1 MELNGWLHTQVTSI
15 PGENI
20 LEFFG
25 FDNVS
30 LMSHSDIKKNIFSV
44 TFNGNQSMN
53 KISYLG
59 LEWNPN
65 SLVAKLTALLL
76 C

>member
-1 MELNGWLHTQVTSI
+1 MAGFTNKALQSEEKIFQNL
-15 PGENI
+15 
-20 LEFFG
+20 FG

-30 LMSHSDIKKNIFSV
+30 LVSHSDIMKNMVSV

-53 KISYLG
+53 NLLLR

-65 SLVAKLTALLL
+65 SLVAKLAA
-76 C
+76 